1 MVYSIHMNQ
10 IMKETVCENQ
20 KFRACVVEDSK
31 CVNCG
36 KLFTELLNKG
46 DWINHKCWSCR
57 ELKNIQVQYVWNG
70 SQIEGRCKECLAMDK
85 SIGKL
90 FQDFVWSS
98 DSDLTNEEITRKEND
113 SLDKIVKLPESQLK
127 EFLRRMNSGIE
138 R

>member
-1 MVYSIHMNQ
+1 
-10 IMKETVCENQ
+10 
-20 KFRACVVEDSK
+20 
-31 CVNCG
+31 
-36 KLFTELLNKG
+36 
-46 DWINHKCWSCR
+46 
-57 ELKNIQVQYVWNG
+57 
-70 SQIEGRCKECLAMDK
+70 MDK

-98 DSDLTNEEITRKEND
+98 DSDLTNEEIARKEND